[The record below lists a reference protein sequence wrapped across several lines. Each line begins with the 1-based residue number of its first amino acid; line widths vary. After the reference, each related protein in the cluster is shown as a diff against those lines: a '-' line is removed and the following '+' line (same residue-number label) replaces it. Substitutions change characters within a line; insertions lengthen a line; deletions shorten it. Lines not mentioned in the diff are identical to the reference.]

1 MVIRLDQ
8 MRKKAL
14 EKQGYKIV
22 GEHSAVKLCH
32 WMRQSLYYDRPCYK
46 QTFYGIESHRCV
58 QMTPAVDWC
67 SENCTFCW
75 RAQGWQGDKI
85 PQEDEA
91 ADILEGS
98 ITAQRELLTGFKG
111 DSRTDMKKWLDAQ
124 QPKHMAISLTG
135 EPTLYGKLDDL
146 LAEAKKR
153 KISTFVVTNGTN
165 PEALE
170 KLTVLPTQLYVTV
183 AAPNEKLFNEIL
195 NPIYKDG
202 WERLNR
208 TLEML
213 PSLDTR
219 TVIRHTLV
227 KNFNLGYVEEYYRLD
242 RKADPDFIENK
253 GYVHVGGSKNRLSI
267 TDMPSHEEIR
277 DFSFRLNGYLNY
289 DFGGE
294 RVDSRIV
301 LLSKDRRKNMI
312 DFSAL

>member
-14 EKQGYKIV
+14 EKQGYKLV

>member
-1 MVIRLDQ
+1 